1 MHTNTR
7 TQVHT
12 NTRTQVHTNTRTH
25 ARVHTNT
32 RTQVHTIT
40 HTGYYLDAICLV
52 TITQCFAV
60 SPHPDNEKYGVKLVC
75 GIEMSA
81 LFAITT
87 IAEEILEIAFWKEDQ
102 FPFEIDCVVILV
114 VPMFR
119 PTLGSGGLRKQIG
132 INQTQRKQMDIKQT
146 QETVSDPASPSG
158 NRPSTAFTAGY
169 LILFRSTLSSHDYA

>member
-1 MHTNTR
+1 MHRNTR
-7 TQVHT
+7 TQL
-12 NTRTQVHTNTRTH
+12 
-25 ARVHTNT
+25 
-32 RTQVHTIT
+32 HTIT

-132 INQTQRKQMDIKQT
+132 INQTQRKQMDIKHTQRKRDKYQT
-146 QETVSDPASPSG
+146 NSG
-158 NRPSTAFTAGY
+158 NCF
-169 LILFRSTLSSHDYA
+169 